1 VDLTITSETDNAERS
16 VLLLDGALD
25 LESRDELVEAAR
37 VAGDEPSSTGIVV
50 DLAGV
55 SFMDS
60 SGIGALI
67 KLAGAA
73 EDAGL
78 YFGLRNLS
86 PRAERVLRMTGLLD
100 TWPIESS

>member
-1 VDLTITSETDNAERS
+1 MDLTISSENDRAEHS
-16 VLLLDGALD
+16 VLLLVGALD
-25 LESRDELVEAAR
+25 LESRDALVEAAR
-37 VAGDEPSSTGIVV
+37 VAGDDPGSTGIVV
-50 DLAGV
+50 DLGGV

-100 TWPIESS
+100 TWPIETT